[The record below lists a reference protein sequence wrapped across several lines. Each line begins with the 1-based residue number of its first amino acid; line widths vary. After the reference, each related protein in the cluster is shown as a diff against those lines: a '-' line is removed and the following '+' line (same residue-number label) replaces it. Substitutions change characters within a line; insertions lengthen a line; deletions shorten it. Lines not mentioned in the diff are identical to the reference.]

1 MPVPSLTLFFILSFS
16 LQVQIPSRPA
26 LSPLS
31 PSSLSPFFLAISL
44 HLLNLCRPLYSL
56 SSSFLSTLSP
66 QISATLSLCLL
77 KSAPTSLFFLSFPSF
92 SPLFSAL
99 SLLPKSVALSSSPT
113 LGVLWVLGSYQ
124 RQWFGVFSRW
134 CFRFGGFMT
143 ILVNFG

>member
-1 MPVPSLTLFFILSFS
+1 MPLPSLTLFFILSFS
-16 LQVQIPSRPA
+16 LQVQIPSRLA
-26 LSPLS
+26 LSPPS
-31 PSSLSPFFLAISL
+31 PSSFSPLFLAISL
-44 HLLNLCRPLYSL
+44 HLLNLHRPLSFL
-56 SSSFLSTLSP
+56 SSFLSPLSP

-77 KSAPTSLFFLSFPSF
+77 KLAPTSLFFLSFPSF
-92 SPLFSAL
+92 SPLFSTL
-99 SLLPKSVALSSSPT
+99 SFLPKSVALSSSPM